1 MDTANANRES
11 RGESELRRKN
21 RGRSGKRDFRRNS
34 MTRRFAI
41 IPLDARAFKI
51 IKERELVKNLPGGSS
66 ALDVFEL

>member
-1 MDTANANRES
+1 
-11 RGESELRRKN
+11 
-21 RGRSGKRDFRRNS
+21 